1 MSKGKST
8 KGQLLIYK
16 RLRIKL
22 NVEQHEPT
30 FNPGGELWCSGRVL
44 VPAPLVAPVVL
55 I

>member
-16 RLRIKL
+16 TLHIKL

-30 FNPGGELWCSGRVL
+30 FNPGGELCCSGRVS
-44 VPAPLVAPVVL
+44 VPAPLVAPIVL